1 MAARASRDPL
11 RIEVCGDTL
20 RCRIRLT
27 GELDICTLPRL
38 QTALDDARRDGH
50 RCIELDVSALSFLCA
65 SALTV
70 LVLAHAEL
78 RNSGGRLVLLNPGR
92 HVQRILDLTDLDD
105 VLITAH
111 SDGPVE
117 HGATATERCSA
128 ADAGSG
134 HREGGSGTGR

>member
-92 HVQRILDLTDLDD
+92 HV
-105 VLITAH
+105 
-111 SDGPVE
+111 P
-117 HGATATERCSA
+117 ATATERCSA

-134 HREGGSGTGR
+134 RREGGSGTGR